1 MRQAL
6 SLLLAGVVAALLALV
21 SPGAAQPA
29 SRQIR
34 LTEKQVLG
42 FIAAQPDMT
51 ALIRKT
57 QGLAGDRPS
66 QLQAELQTIAKRH
79 GFKDLKEYDDVVANI
94 TMVMT
99 GIDQQTKEFTEPGVV
114 LKQEIEAL
122 SADNS
127 VPDTEKVEFLEEL
140 KEALR
145 AAVPVEFPGNIELVR
160 KHYDRLDAALN

>member
-29 SRQIR
+29 SQQIR

-66 QLQAELQTIAKRH
+66 QPRKNRR
-79 GFKDLKEYDDVVANI
+79 
-94 TMVMT
+94 
-99 GIDQQTKEFTEPGVV
+99 
-114 LKQEIEAL
+114 KQRRTAATVRRFF
-122 SADNS
+122 SACDGL
-127 VPDTEKVEFLEEL
+127 PPATT
-140 KEALR
+140 
-145 AAVPVEFPGNIELVR
+145 VR
-160 KHYDRLDAALN
+160 RNLTTARRTRR